1 MTEPSR
7 DPVDSQLRTV
17 QQRILRGGVSQLF
30 VRVYSICLLLVLN
43 GLAARALST
52 EQFAQWLVS
61 TNLIMIISLVAMGGM
76 NQAIVNVVAGRQED
90 RNDVSTLISHCWR
103 IAGMF
108 IVGTT
113 GAVGALFMLGGLDW
127 LQISPGLVC
136 ATLAAAALVA
146 IHRLVAST
154 LRSLHRMAIA
164 NLIDGP
170 AAGPVPNSVLL
181 VVMALAA
188 DQQRSAEYYLWAF
201 CAALAV
207 MLPVSWWLIRVA
219 VSEHVVATANVTNG
233 AGETVVQVENVSFFY
248 YTLPFLI
255 SQTLTY
261 FSTQFD
267 VLIARSNCDALDTSL
282 YGAARRLGLQV
293 AMPWQIIGASSVPSM
308 AQLWAKGNLKG
319 LEHTM
324 RSSSTVGC
332 LLTLPLLLVCTLLPQ
347 QVLRI
352 VYGPEFGTASAVLII
367 ICLGQAINC
376 VTGQCV
382 ILLMLT
388 GHARHVIASKLIA
401 ALVLT
406 CGGLWAVR
414 SYGVVGLAT
423 VSALVLA
430 VENLHLCYVAKQKS
444 GFWTF
449 PKWSLKRRQSK
460 VGVGVKGF

>member
-1 MTEPSR
+1 MTELSR
-7 DPVDSQLRTV
+7 DQVDSQVRSV
-17 QQRILRGGVSQLF
+17 QRRILRGSVSQLF
-30 VRVYSICLLLVLN
+30 VRLYSICLLLVLN

-76 NQAIVNVVAGRQED
+76 NQAIVNVVAGRRED
-90 RNDVSTLISHCWR
+90 QDDASALISRCWR

-113 GAVGALFMLGGLDW
+113 GTVGALFVLSGLDW
-127 LQISPGLVC
+127 LQISPGLVF
-136 ATLAAAALVA
+136 ATLTAAALVA

-154 LRSLHRMAIA
+154 LRSLHRVAIA

-181 VVMALAA
+181 VVMAIAA
-188 DQQRSAEYYLWAF
+188 NQQRNAEYYLWVF
-201 CAALAV
+201 CVALAA
-207 MLPVSWWLIRVA
+207 MLPVSWWLIKVA
-219 VSEHVVATANVTNG
+219 IGEHVKSKSNVTEG
-233 AGETVVQVENVSFFY
+233 VGDTVAQAESASFFY

-293 AMPWQIIGASSVPSM
+293 AMPWQIIGASSVSSM

-319 LEHTM
+319 LENTM
-324 RSSSTVGC
+324 RSSATVGC

-347 QVLRI
+347 QVLKI
-352 VYGPEFGTASAVLII
+352 IYGSEFGAASSVLII

-376 VTGQCV
+376 ITGQCV
-382 ILLMLT
+382 ILLMMT
-388 GHARHVIASKLIA
+388 GHARHVIVSKLIA
-401 ALVLT
+401 ALVLAL
-406 CGGLWAVR
+406 GGLWAVR
-414 SYGVVGLAT
+414 GYGVVGLAT